1 MNAPDFIDYLK
12 DTLENSRKGLLT
24 ELSQVSG
31 YSIPEIRAVLTLKSL
46 ATHTFIRDIL
56 QSLPIAQKRHVN
68 RKGDPYITT
77 VPCARGHR
85 KRRPG
90 SLACVACEQESLARA
105 YREPLPLRVLKSLRR
120 EAYSYR
126 ELTSRLRCS
135 KQKLDAALDE
145 LLDDGSITFS
155 DLGYMLTA
163 KGVSLLSINQSRCG
177 DCPHRGEASCCGGV
191 V

>member
-46 ATHTFIRDIL
+46 ATHAFIRDIL
-56 QSLPIAQKRHVN
+56 QSLPIAQKRHAN
-68 RKGDPYITT
+68 SKGAPYITT
-77 VPCARGHR
+77 MPCERGHW

-90 SLACVACEQESLARA
+90 SLACVACEQERHARA

-120 EAYSYR
+120 EAHSYR
-126 ELTSRLRCS
+126 ELSSRLRCS

-145 LLDDGSITFS
+145 LLADGSITFS

-163 KGVSLLSINQSRCG
+163 KGVSLPNINQSRCG
-177 DCPHRGEASCCGGV
+177 DCPHAGDSLCCGGAV
-191 V
+191 